1 MTYEE
6 FKAAFEAEV
15 RADKR
20 ATELYTKIYN
30 GKGTYKTAS
39 QLATRVGTD
48 FGKVLKANNFMLT
61 PEEWDLD
68 DFLPKALGLD
78 HQQMME
84 ACRQVQEDLNK
95 DAGLGIRYQEPKFNM
110 DRVQGLISELKDH
123 AEFGDIEKS
132 FYDQLVNF
140 TMNIVDDSIRDNA
153 SKLYRSG
160 VKTMVIR
167 TAEFKACDW
176 CRDVEGSY
184 DYNEVKDTGNDVWR
198 RHENCRCNIS
208 YITERNSSFYRE
220 SVNNFKK

>member
-1 MTYEE
+1 
-6 FKAAFEAEV
+6 
-15 RADKR
+15 
-20 ATELYTKIYN
+20 
-30 GKGTYKTAS
+30 
-39 QLATRVGTD
+39 
-48 FGKVLKANNFMLT
+48 
-61 PEEWDLD
+61 
-68 DFLPKALGLD
+68 
-78 HQQMME
+78 
-84 ACRQVQEDLNK
+84 
-95 DAGLGIRYQEPKFNM
+95 M
-110 DRVQGLISELKDH
+110 DRVQGIISELKDH
-123 AEFGDIEKS
+123 AEFSDIEKS

-184 DYNEVKDTGNDVWR
+184 DYNDVKDTGNDVWR

-220 SVNNFKK
+220 DVNNFKK